1 MELIIASQNQNK
13 LVEFKKI
20 LGDKINLFSLSD
32 IGLNQEIPEN
42 EKTIKK
48 NAMFKAKF
56 VNTQTGKNVF
66 ADDTGLEIDSL
77 NGEPGVYS
85 ARYSGVD
92 RNSDKNIELVLRK
105 LKNKANRN
113 SRFKTIISLIIDGKS
128 VNFEGVVEGKITDE
142 KRGSN
147 GFGYDPIF
155 QPNGYASTFGEM
167 SLKEKNKISHRSI
180 AINKMV
186 QYLKENNLL

>member
-85 ARYSGVD
+85 ARYSGVE
-92 RNSDKNIELVLRK
+92 RNSDKNIELVLTK
-105 LKNKANRN
+105 LKNKSNRN

-128 VNFEGVVEGKITDE
+128 VNFEGVVEGKITEE

-167 SLKEKNKISHRSI
+167 SLNEKNKISHRSI
-180 AINKMV
+180 AINKLV

>member
-92 RNSDKNIELVLRK
+92 RNSDKNIELVLRN

-128 VNFEGVVEGKITDE
+128 VNFEGVVEGKITEE

>member
-128 VNFEGVVEGKITDE
+128 VNFEGVVEGKITKE

-155 QPNGYASTFGEM
+155 QPNGYSSTFGEM

>member
-85 ARYSGVD
+85 ARYSGVE
-92 RNSDKNIELVLRK
+92 RNSDKNIELVLTK
-105 LKNKANRN
+105 LKNKSNRN

>member
-1 MELIIASQNQNK
+1 MELIIASQTQTK

-128 VNFEGVVEGKITDE
+128 VNFEGVVEGKITEE

-155 QPNGYASTFGEM
+155 QPNGYSSTFGEM

>member
-85 ARYSGVD
+85 ARYSGVE
-92 RNSDKNIELVLRK
+92 RNSDKNIELVLTK
-105 LKNKANRN
+105 LKNKSNRN
-113 SRFKTIISLIIDGKS
+113 SRFKTIISLILDGKS
-128 VNFEGVVEGKITDE
+128 VNFEGVIEGKITEE
-142 KRGSN
+142 KRGNN

>member
-77 NGEPGVYS
+77 NGEPGVFS

-128 VNFEGVVEGKITDE
+128 VNFEGVVEGKIIEE

>member
-32 IGLNQEIPEN
+32 IGLNQEIHEN

-56 VNTQTGKNVF
+56 VNIQTGKNVF

-85 ARYSGVD
+85 ARYSGVE
-92 RNSDKNIELVLRK
+92 RNSDKNIELVLTK
-105 LKNKANRN
+105 LKNKSNRN
-113 SRFKTIISLIIDGKS
+113 SRFKTIISLILDGKS
-128 VNFEGVVEGKITDE
+128 VYFEGVVEGKITEE

-167 SLKEKNKISHRSI
+167 SLNEKNKISHRSI

>member
-48 NAMFKAKF
+48 NAIFKAKF

-85 ARYSGVD
+85 ARYSGVE
-92 RNSDKNIELVLRK
+92 RNSDKNIELVLTK
-105 LKNKANRN
+105 LKNKSNRN
-113 SRFKTIISLIIDGKS
+113 SRFKTIISLILDGKS
-128 VNFEGVVEGKITDE
+128 VNFEGVVEGKITEE

-155 QPNGYASTFGEM
+155 QPDGYASTFGEM

>member
-85 ARYSGVD
+85 ARYSGVE
-92 RNSDKNIELVLRK
+92 RNPDKNIELVLTK
-105 LKNKANRN
+105 LKNKSNRN
-113 SRFKTIISLIIDGKS
+113 SRFKTIISLILDGKS
-128 VNFEGVVEGKITDE
+128 VNFEGVVEGKITEE
-142 KRGSN
+142 KRGNN

>member
-20 LGDKINLFSLSD
+20 LGDKINLFSLSE

-113 SRFKTIISLIIDGKS
+113 SRFKTIISLILDGKS
-128 VNFEGVVEGKITDE
+128 VNFEGVVEGKITEE

>member
-20 LGDKINLFSLSD
+20 LGDKINLFSLSE

-56 VNTQTGKNVF
+56 VNIQTGKNVF

-85 ARYSGVD
+85 ARYSGVK
-92 RNSDKNIELVLRK
+92 RNSDKNIELVLTK
-105 LKNKANRN
+105 LKNKSNRN
-113 SRFKTIISLIIDGKS
+113 SRFKTIISLILDGKS
-128 VNFEGVVEGKITDE
+128 VNFEGVVEGKITEE
-142 KRGSN
+142 KRGNN

>member
-56 VNTQTGKNVF
+56 VNIQTGKNVF

-85 ARYSGVD
+85 ARYSGVE
-92 RNSDKNIELVLRK
+92 RNSDKNIELVLTK
-105 LKNKANRN
+105 LKNKSNRN
-113 SRFKTIISLIIDGKS
+113 SRFKTIISLILDGKS
-128 VNFEGVVEGKITDE
+128 VNFEGVVEGKITEE

>member
-128 VNFEGVVEGKITDE
+128 VNFEGVVEGKITEE

-155 QPNGYASTFGEM
+155 QPNGYSSTFGEM
-167 SLKEKNKISHRSI
+167 SLNEKNKISHRSI

>member
-20 LGDKINLFSLSD
+20 LGGKINLFSLSD

-85 ARYSGVD
+85 ARYSGFD

-113 SRFKTIISLIIDGKS
+113 SRFKTIISLILDGKS
-128 VNFEGVVEGKITDE
+128 VNFEGVVEGKITEE

-155 QPNGYASTFGEM
+155 QPDGYASTFGEM

>member
-92 RNSDKNIELVLRK
+92 RNSDKNIELVLKK

-128 VNFEGVVEGKITDE
+128 VNFEGVVEGKITEE

>member
-13 LVEFKKI
+13 VVEFKKI

-85 ARYSGVD
+85 ARYSGVERD
-92 RNSDKNIELVLRK
+92 SDKNIELVLRK
-105 LKNKANRN
+105 LKNKSNRN

-128 VNFEGVVEGKITDE
+128 VNFEGIVEGKITEE

>member
-85 ARYSGVD
+85 ARYSGVE
-92 RNSDKNIELVLRK
+92 RNSDKNIELVLTK

-128 VNFEGVVEGKITDE
+128 VNFEGVVEGKITEE

>member
-56 VNTQTGKNVF
+56 VNIQTGKNVF

-85 ARYSGVD
+85 ARYSGVE
-92 RNSDKNIELVLRK
+92 RNSDKNIELVLTK
-105 LKNKANRN
+105 LKNKSNRN
-113 SRFKTIISLIIDGKS
+113 SRFKTIISLILDGKS
-128 VNFEGVVEGKITDE
+128 VNFEGVVEGNITEE

-167 SLKEKNKISHRSI
+167 SLNEKNKISHRSI

>member
-92 RNSDKNIELVLRK
+92 RNPDKNIELVLRK
-105 LKNKANRN
+105 LKNKSNRN
-113 SRFKTIISLIIDGKS
+113 SRFKTIISLILDGKS
-128 VNFEGVVEGKITDE
+128 VNFEGVVEGKITEE

-167 SLKEKNKISHRSI
+167 SLNEKNKISHRSI

>member
-20 LGDKINLFSLSD
+20 LGDKINLFSLSE

-85 ARYSGVD
+85 ARYSGVE
-92 RNSDKNIELVLRK
+92 RNSDKNIELVLTK
-105 LKNKANRN
+105 LKNKSNRN

-128 VNFEGVVEGKITDE
+128 VNFEGVVEGKITEE
-142 KRGSN
+142 KRGNN

>member
-92 RNSDKNIELVLRK
+92 RNSDKNIELILKK

-128 VNFEGVVEGKITDE
+128 VNFEGVVEGKITEE

>member
-128 VNFEGVVEGKITDE
+128 VNFEGVVEGKITEE

-155 QPNGYASTFGEM
+155 QPNGYSSTFGEM

-180 AINKMV
+180 SINKMV

>member
-56 VNTQTGKNVF
+56 VNIQTGKNVF

-85 ARYSGVD
+85 ARYSGVE
-92 RNSDKNIELVLRK
+92 RNSDKNTELVLTK
-105 LKNKANRN
+105 LKNKSNRN
-113 SRFKTIISLIIDGKS
+113 SRFKTIISLILDGKS
-128 VNFEGVVEGKITDE
+128 VNFEGVVEGKITEE

>member
-113 SRFKTIISLIIDGKS
+113 SRFKTIISLILDGNS
-128 VNFEGVVEGKITDE
+128 INFEGVVEGKITEE
-142 KRGSN
+142 KRGNN

>member
-56 VNTQTGKNVF
+56 VNIQTGKNVF

-128 VNFEGVVEGKITDE
+128 VNFEGVVEGKITE
-142 KRGSN
+142 KKRGSN

-155 QPNGYASTFGEM
+155 QPNGYSSTFGEM

-180 AINKMV
+180 AINKMI

>member
-56 VNTQTGKNVF
+56 VNIQTGKNVF

-128 VNFEGVVEGKITDE
+128 VNFEGVVEGKITKE

>member
-128 VNFEGVVEGKITDE
+128 VNFEGVVEGKITEE
-142 KRGSN
+142 KRGNN

>member
-13 LVEFKKI
+13 LLEFKKI

-128 VNFEGVVEGKITDE
+128 VNFEGVVEGKITEE

-155 QPNGYASTFGEM
+155 QPNGYSSTFGEM

>member
-20 LGDKINLFSLSD
+20 LGDNINLFSLSD

-128 VNFEGVVEGKITDE
+128 VNFEGVVEGKITEE

-155 QPNGYASTFGEM
+155 QPNGYSSTFGEM

>member
-56 VNTQTGKNVF
+56 VNIQTGKNVF

-85 ARYSGVD
+85 ARYSGFD
-92 RNSDKNIELVLRK
+92 RNSDKNIELVLTK
-105 LKNKANRN
+105 LKNKSNRN

-128 VNFEGVVEGKITDE
+128 VNFEGVVEGKITEE
-142 KRGSN
+142 KKGTN

-155 QPNGYASTFGEM
+155 QPNGYSSTFGEM

>member
-77 NGEPGVYS
+77 NGEPGVFS

-128 VNFEGVVEGKITDE
+128 VNFEGVVEGKITEE

>member
-85 ARYSGVD
+85 ARYSGVE
-92 RNSDKNIELVLRK
+92 RNPDKNIELVLTK
-105 LKNKANRN
+105 LKNKSNRN

-128 VNFEGVVEGKITDE
+128 VNFEGVVEGKITEE

-155 QPNGYASTFGEM
+155 QPDGYASTFGEM

>member
-56 VNTQTGKNVF
+56 VNIQTGKNVF

-113 SRFKTIISLIIDGKS
+113 SRLKTIISLIIDGKS
-128 VNFEGVVEGKITDE
+128 VNFEGVVEGKITEE

-155 QPNGYASTFGEM
+155 QPNGYSSTFGEM

>member
-92 RNSDKNIELVLRK
+92 RNPDKNIELVLRK
-105 LKNKANRN
+105 LKNNANRN

-128 VNFEGVVEGKITDE
+128 VNFEGVVEGKITEE

-155 QPNGYASTFGEM
+155 QPDGYASTFGDM